1 MEAERE
7 ITVKGWYSRGW
18 QTYRRHTKPLIMGSV
33 LLIGLSL
40 LFTLLNALARGGW
53 VIAISQVFIMPV
65 LTVGWLFLCLK
76 GVRNEVVRATHIF
89 TAFSSYGRIWV
100 TYILYILIVAGGV
113 FLLVVPGILWAVKYG
128 MSLFVTMDRSLFVRD
143 AYRYSSAITRGYRWK
158 LFVALL
164 AASALNALSVP
175 FSMGLQK
182 IGEGGAAPLLIF
194 GAVPLLA
201 CMFVVTPWIGPS
213 FASAYESLCTAKE
226 EVGHTSDTTG
236 KDS

>member
-1 MEAERE
+1 MPETPPSWKQTLIAGRE
-7 ITVKGWYSRGW
+7 DSTS
-18 QTYRRHTKPLIMGSV
+18 S
-33 LLIGLSL
+33 
-40 LFTLLNALARGGW
+40 TLPRCW
-53 VIAISQVFIMPV
+53 KCM
-65 LTVGWLFLCLK
+65 
-76 GVRNEVVRATHIF
+76 
-89 TAFSSYGRIWV
+89 
-100 TYILYILIVAGGV
+100 
-113 FLLVVPGILWAVKYG
+113 
-128 MSLFVTMDRSLFVRD
+128 
-143 AYRYSSAITRGYRWK
+143 YSSAITRGYRWK